1 MKLTIAKAAV
11 TVESIDAVLSM
22 RLMDIQL
29 NTLSCGQ
36 ICCDLN
42 KSGECTVGYC
52 RRTDKYLSR

>member
-42 KSGECTVGYC
+42 KLGECTVGYC
-52 RRTDKYLSR
+52 RRTNKY